1 MAEFSDRPM
10 TLPPAED
17 QYYGFFPAKY
27 STAYIESYVDDH
39 IYAGRSIRDRVLF
52 KSRVDSVTEFQ
63 PSELAD
69 SSTSSKSRPQWTITY
84 NTHHKIYASK
94 LIDATGM
101 TSQPQIP
108 SLPGASEFQGKT
120 LHHKSFG
127 QEESSLLADPSAQ
140 NICILGGAKSAADVA
155 YAFAKSDGQ
164 KEKNVHWIIREDGN
178 GPSAYFG
185 VQPVSS
191 RYANSNEGFYNRF
204 LAAYLPN
211 TFGRRWSLWKW
222 LLQGNI
228 VGRWYVARLWD
239 GFDKGLRGLMNYQR
253 EEGKETG
260 FANLEPD
267 TP

>member
-10 TLPPAED
+10 TPPPAED

-27 STAYIESYVDDH
+27 STTYIKNYVDNH
-39 IYAGRSIRDRVLF
+39 IYAGRTIRDRVLF
-52 KSRVDSVTEFQ
+52 KSHVDSVTKFQ
-63 PSELAD
+63 
-69 SSTSSKSRPQWTITY
+69 SSDLVDDTMNSSPQWTITY
-84 NTHHKIYASK
+84 NTHHKLYASK

-108 SLPGASEFQGKT
+108 SLPGIAKFQGKT

-127 QEESSLLADPSAQ
+127 QEEKSLLADPSVR

-155 YAFAKSDGQ
+155 YAFAKSDG
-164 KEKNVHWIIREDGN
+164 EETKNVHWIIREDGN
-178 GPSAYFG
+178 GPSTYFAA
-185 VQPVSS
+185 QPVGS

-204 LAAYLPN
+204 LAGYLPN
-211 TFGRRWSLWKW
+211 AFGRRWGWWKW
-222 LLQGNI
+222 LLQGTP
-228 VGRWYVARLWD
+228 VGRWYAARLWD

-253 EEGKETG
+253 EEGKATG